1 MPVKRRPDYWIL
13 FCSVALT
20 ALGIVMIFSSSAVLA
35 AQKYSDPY
43 FYIKRQVVWAGLG
56 ILAMLFMMSVDYR
69 RLARLAYPVYFGTAI
84 LLAAALMPGIGRTVN
99 GASRWIAVGQ
109 FTIQPSEFAKL
120 ALVIFFAAI
129 LSRKGEEGKLNDFLG
144 TFAPLMG
151 SLGFFFIL
159 IQLQPDLGTA
169 MTIAMIVMLMFL
181 AAGVKLSYLAGAALV
196 VAPVVALS
204 MLTAEYRRRRL
215 LTFLDPWEDSADS
228 GYQIIQSFVALSN
241 GGVWGVGL
249 GESQQKLYFLPEP
262 HTDFIFAIIG
272 EELGFAGA
280 LGVMILFGVLVWR
293 GFRAGLDA
301 PERFGALVALGI
313 TFAMAVQTL
322 TNISVT
328 LGLLP
333 TKGIP
338 LPFISLG
345 GSSLVM
351 WLTAAGL
358 LANISEH
365 SRHGA

>member
-1 MPVKRRPDYWIL
+1 MPVKRRPDYWIV
-13 FCSVALT
+13 FCAIALT
-20 ALGIVMIFSSSAVLA
+20 AMGIVMIFSSSAVLA
-35 AQKYSDPY
+35 AQKYGDPY

-56 ILAMLFMMSVDYR
+56 IISMLFMMKIDYR
-69 RLARLAYPVYFGTAI
+69 SLARLAYPLFFGTAVA
-84 LLAAALMPGIGRTVN
+84 LAAALIPGVGRTVN

-109 FTIQPSEFAKL
+109 FTIQPAEFAKL
-120 ALVIFFAAI
+120 SLVIFFAAM
-129 LSRKGEEGKLNDFLG
+129 LARKGEEGKLNDFLG
-144 TFAPLMG
+144 TFAPLLG
-151 SLGFFFIL
+151 VLGFFFAL

-181 AAGVKLSYLAGAALV
+181 AAGTRLAYLAGAAMV
-196 VAPVVALS
+196 VAPVIALS

-215 LTFLDPWEDSADS
+215 LTFLDPWEDSADA
-228 GYQIIQSFVALSN
+228 GYQIIQSFVALAN
-241 GGVWGVGL
+241 GGKWGVGL
-249 GESQQKLYFLPEP
+249 GESQQKLYYLPEP

-280 LGVMILFGVLVWR
+280 IGVLILFGVLVWR
-293 GFRAGLDA
+293 GLRAGLNA

-313 TFAMAVQTL
+313 AFAMATQTL
-322 TNISVT
+322 INVSVT

-351 WLTAAGL
+351 WLTGAGL

-365 SRHGA
+365 SRHD